1 MTDGETLAL
10 VEGDVVEHRGY
21 PGLRMVVL
29 AAPRLG
35 WPDYVKPGPPV
46 LVRFAV
52 SSVVAGPGDA
62 EIYLSGAYLV
72 RPGDDDDEEQD
83 PSPMGPLSA
92 LNRPSEQDESVDEG
106 DVLPLFPEVA

>member
-10 VEGDVVEHRGY
+10 REGDAVEHVGY

-46 LVRFAV
+46 LVRFSV
-52 SSVVAGPGDA
+52 SSVVAGPGSA
-62 EIYLSGAYLV
+62 EVYLSGALLSRGRDNV
-72 RPGDDDDEEQD
+72 VQLSPLPLHWAAEE
-83 PSPMGPLSA
+83 
-92 LNRPSEQDESVDEG
+92 VDGGGE
-106 DVLPLFPEVA
+106 VIPLFPDLDPEGA